1 MKPYADFGKVSK
13 KLLNDD
19 FVSGKKVEVKTATD
33 NGVSFT
39 ATGLESSNDGSLS
52 GMLSWKYRVYGNS
65 FTTKVLTSNTIS
77 TEAIFD
83 KLGVNGLKATVNG
96 AIGAGKQSATTK
108 VEYSIDPV
116 AAAALVDIV
125 DKTVVPSIAIGYK
138 NIGIGADAVISN
150 DSKDVSRYSVGATV
164 VHKDSEISLTAY
176 DQLKTFKIA
185 FSHVVSTGFSIAAEA
200 KFNRDAQ
207 TMGMTTGIM
216 YSAGGNVMRLKSD
229 SDGTLSLAY
238 AAKVDKATTLTLS
251 TSTNMKEIEKGQK
264 VGLALTLDQPYG
276 SRATTP
282 SF

>member
-13 KLLNDD
+13 KLLSDD

-33 NGVSFT
+33 NGVAFT

-52 GMLSWKYRVYGNS
+52 GVLSWKYRVYGNS

-77 TEAIFD
+77 TEAVFD
-83 KLGVNGLKATVNG
+83 KLGVDGLKATVNG

-108 VEYSIDPV
+108 VEYSMDPV
-116 AAAALVDIV
+116 NTSALVDIV

-138 NIGIGADAVISN
+138 NIGLGAEAVVTN
-150 DSKDVSRYSVGATV
+150 DNKNVSRYSVGATV
-164 VHKDSEISLTAY
+164 VHNDSEVTLTAY

-185 FSHVVSTGFSIAAEA
+185 FSHVVTTGFSVAAEA
-200 KFNRDAQ
+200 MFNREAQ

-229 SDGTLSLAY
+229 SEGTLSLAY
-238 AAKVDKATTLTLS
+238 AAKVDKATTLTMS
-251 TSTNMKEIEKGQK
+251 TATNLKEMEKGQK
-264 VGLALTLDQPYG
+264 LGLALTLDQP
-276 SRATTP
+276 
-282 SF
+282 